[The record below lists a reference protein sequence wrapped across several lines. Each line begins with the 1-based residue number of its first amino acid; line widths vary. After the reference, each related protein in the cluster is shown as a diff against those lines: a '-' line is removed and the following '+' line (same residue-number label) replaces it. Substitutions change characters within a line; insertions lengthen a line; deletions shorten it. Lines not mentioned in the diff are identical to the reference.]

1 MALKLLGKERGLS
14 AKTFLDFGQEL
25 GVRPAA
31 TALLLRKMLHET
43 EGIIEEA
50 ADLPF
55 DSARRK
61 QLVKILKNRRLSLSA
76 GL

>member
-1 MALKLLGKERGLS
+1 M
-14 AKTFLDFGQEL
+14 
-25 GVRPAA
+25 RPAA

-43 EGIIEEA
+43 ERLVEGA
-50 ADLPF
+50 TGLPF

-61 QLVKILKNRRLSLSA
+61 QLVKILKNRRLSLPA